1 MAKSHDFEFAI
12 TPDQCVAA
20 LPEIAFDPGDEES
33 DDGLRRAELQQSQ
46 LAIAELNHVS
56 ETALVQSVVK
66 HALGKLPEFEE

>member
-1 MAKSHDFEFAI
+1 MAKSHESELAI
-12 TPDQCVAA
+12 TPDQCVAT
-20 LPEIAFDPGDEES
+20 LPEIAFDSGGKES
-33 DDGLRRAELQQSQ
+33 DDGLRRAELHQSL